1 MDFEKLKSQVKEL
14 NDTVDGKNLELRLL
28 EAELIDINK
37 PCDQIA
43 QTNSLLFDMLMEINE
58 FIRVKGKS
66 EKSQKSFDRIMKL
79 MQLNEGLS
87 KIAEDN
93 YRLKLFINEYQTNY
107 TLLRVQNMEMRKT
120 IKKITD
126 AENL

>member
-1 MDFEKLKSQVKEL
+1 MNLSEL
-14 NDTVDGKNLELRLL
+14 
-28 EAELIDINK
+28 
-37 PCDQIA
+37 
-43 QTNSLLFDMLMEINE
+43 
-58 FIRVKGKS
+58 
-66 EKSQKSFDRIMKL
+66 KSQKSFDRIMKL
-79 MQLNEGLS
+79 MNMNEGLS

-93 YRLKLFINEYQTNY
+93 YRLKLFVREYQTNY

>member
-58 FIRVKGKS
+58 FIRVKVTK
-66 EKSQKSFDRIMKL
+66 KL
-79 MQLNEGLS
+79 
-87 KIAEDN
+87 
-93 YRLKLFINEYQTNY
+93 
-107 TLLRVQNMEMRKT
+107 
-120 IKKITD
+120 
-126 AENL
+126 